1 MTHSVAV
8 KDSFSFVRQL
18 SMLVCRYDACVCVG
32 TTHRMHMCVGTTH
45 GMHMCVGTTHGMHMP
60 EMLHLR
66 RSYHSCMHE
75 TAIIHMRHV

>member
-1 MTHSVAV
+1 MPQLCATAMTHSVAV

-32 TTHRMHMCVGTTH
+32 TTH
-45 GMHMCVGTTHGMHMP
+45 GMHMP

-66 RSYHSCMHE
+66 HRNHSCMHE
-75 TAIIHMRHV
+75 TAIIHEACAHTHT